1 MPTATVVARIT
12 PSKTARRPALPAPGD
27 VIMAPSDRPNDESAC
42 PVVTGDLTVG
52 ILPIEAPKPVSVAI
66 LMIVAR
72 ALVFVT
78 LLSALATCGVG
89 LTVVAFPVLTGFEP
103 LLVGVC
109 SLY

>member
-42 PVVTGDLTVG
+42 PVVTG
-52 ILPIEAPKPVSVAI
+52 ILPIGAPKPVSVAI

-89 LTVVAFPVLTGFEP
+89 LTVVAFPVFTGFEP